1 MEYQVFARKYRPGT
15 FQDLIGQPHVVQTLK
30 NAILGRRVAH
40 AYLFSGMRGVGKT
53 TVARILAKALNCQQ
67 GPTDHPCEQCE
78 SCTEITRGHSVDVIE
93 IDGASN
99 TGVDDV
105 RELRE
110 NVKFVPFHG
119 SYRIYII
126 DEVHMLSNSAFNALL
141 KTLEEP
147 PDHAIFIFATTE
159 IHKIPATI
167 LSRCQHFNFRRIP
180 RHEMIERLHY
190 VAEQN
195 AVTIEEKGLLAIAR
209 ASDGSMRDALSLLDQ
224 AVAFVG
230 HTLTLQDLERLLGA
244 VPEELVRC
252 LISAVI
258 QQDTSAAITTV
269 SQVIDRGYDLRTY
282 CREITERV
290 RNLLIANVIPGQQE
304 VEALMDLPPEEL
316 ELTLKE
322 AKTLTTNQIQE
333 LFDIFSHVEDTLR
346 LTNHPQFALEVA
358 VIRATRLKHATQEDI
373 FSTQKSTPESTRPM
387 KETRPVQR
395 KGSEQ
400 QPPPRRQPPLSDPN
414 PVSNKKQGSSDPV
427 KQQAGPTPLHTE
439 CQPQQI
445 SPLPDAATPSAGIPL
460 NEKVWETVVDRVIK
474 EHPNI
479 GSFLEMGTLVAIEQN
494 QIVIGFPKSASVAC
508 SRIQKE
514 ENRRLIIR
522 FLKEIIQRTIQIR
535 VIELTDQQTLQPS
548 VRQARAKRQE
558 TEEQALVAE
567 AKAHPLVKEAIEIFG
582 GDVVAAHRIPTKEGE

>member
-1 MEYQVFARKYRPGT
+1 MDYQVFARKYRPGT
-15 FQDLIGQPHVVQTLK
+15 FQDLIGQPHVVQTLT
-30 NAILGRRVAH
+30 NAILGKRVAH

-67 GPTDHPCEQCE
+67 GPTDHPCERCE
-78 SCTEITRGHSVDVIE
+78 SCTEITRGYSVDVIE

-119 SYRIYII
+119 SYRVYII

-147 PDHAIFIFATTE
+147 PSHAVFIFATTE

-180 RHEMIERLHY
+180 RLEIIQRLHY

-195 AVTIEEKGLLAIAR
+195 QVTIEEKGLVAIAR

-230 HTLTLQDLERLLGA
+230 NVLTLPDLERLLGA
-244 VPEELVRC
+244 IPEELVRC
-252 LISAVI
+252 LLSAVI
-258 QQDTSAAITTV
+258 HQNTTAAITAV
-269 SQVIDRGYDLRTY
+269 SQVVDQGYDLRTY
-282 CREITERV
+282 CREITEKI
-290 RNLLIANVIPGQQE
+290 RNLLIANVVPVRQE
-304 VEALMDLPPEEL
+304 VEALMDLPSEEL
-316 ELTLKE
+316 DFTLQD
-322 AKTLTTNQIQE
+322 AKTFSANQIQE
-333 LFDIFSHVEDTLR
+333 LFEIFSHVEDTLR
-346 LTNHPQFALEVA
+346 ITNHPQFALEVA
-358 VIRATRLKHATQEDI
+358 VVRATRLKTANQEH
-373 FSTQKSTPESTRPM
+373 SASAQGPTPEPTKKPQ
-387 KETRPVQR
+387 ETPPAQQKVSEPPSRPVQ
-395 KGSEQ
+395 Q
-400 QPPPRRQPPLSDPN
+400 QTAPAI
-414 PVSNKKQGSSDPV
+414 NKKQGPSPSSPV
-427 KQQAGPTPLHTE
+427 EQQPAPPPRKVEDKPQHVTP
-439 CQPQQI
+439 
-445 SPLPDAATPSAGIPL
+445 PLEASAPGIPL
-460 NEKVWETVVDRVIK
+460 SETIWETVVDRMIK

-494 QIVIGFPKSASVAC
+494 QIVIGFQKSASVAC

-514 ENRRLIIR
+514 ENRRLIVG
-522 FLKEIIQRTIQIR
+522 FLKEIVQRTVQVR
-535 VIELTDQQTLQPS
+535 VIELTDKQTQQPS
-548 VRQARAKRQE
+548 FKQTRVKRQE

-567 AKAHPLVKEAIEIFG
+567 AKNHPLVKEAIEIFG
-582 GDVVAAHRIPTKEGE
+582 GDVVAARRIPTKEEE